1 MLNAIGRLCLSG
13 IFLVTG
19 VTHVLNWPEKVLSLA
34 GKGVPVPEFFLACA
48 VILMIGGG
56 ILLLTGQRNRLAALA
71 LLVFMVPTTLI
82 YHNFWAFPAAEYQSQ
97 LIQFLKNLA
106 IIGGLL
112 IVLSPGKKAQ
122 K

>member
-1 MLNAIGRLCLSG
+1 MNAIGRLFISA

-19 VTHVLNWPEKVLSLA
+19 VTHVLNWHEKVLSLT
-34 GKGVPVPEFFLACA
+34 GKGVPFADFFLACA
-48 VILMIGGG
+48 IILMIGGG
-56 ILLLTGQRNRLAALA
+56 ILLLTGHRNRLAALA

-82 YHNFWAFPAAEYQSQ
+82 YHNFWAVPAAEYQGQ

-112 IVLSPGKKAQ
+112 IVLSPSKKG
-122 K
+122 